1 MDARV
6 DAGKSTGGKSMTEKR
21 KKVMLE
27 DVANS
32 AVEADRPPARVNPWE
47 RDRTR
52 SRAVTYAVFCVVLVV
67 GFLAVRDSTWQSGPM
82 FHTLLE
88 SLATLLA
95 LIVGVLALIR
105 FYSRKTN
112 TFLFIGSAF
121 LGTAFLD
128 GYHTIVTSVPV
139 ASMLPSTLPSLIP
152 WSWVASRML
161 LSFLLFASWVAWR
174 REAVHG
180 AKGRISERTVYASV
194 ALLTLLSFVF
204 FALAPLPPAYYPN
217 FFFHRPEEFLP
228 ALFFLLATIGY
239 LTKGD
244 WRHDPFEHWLVLSLI
259 LGFVSQAMFMSFSGQ
274 LFDMMFDVAH
284 TLKKVS
290 YALVLVGLTISMFR
304 LFQRAEQSADNLRL
318 ANLSLQNEIA
328 GRERVEADL
337 RESELRTSTIID
349 SVIDAIITIRPDGIV
364 ESYNKAAMTIFGYVE
379 DEVLGKNVK
388 MLMPEETATQHD
400 GFLTNYV
407 ETGEGGIIGVPREV
421 VGQRKNGTTFPMELA
436 VIDMKLDDGVVFVGM
451 IRDITERKKVER
463 MKNEF
468 VSTVSHELRT
478 PLTSIIGALG
488 LVEGGLAGEISEKTR
503 DLIGI
508 AARNS
513 ARLVRLIGDIL
524 DIEKIESGEIEID
537 FQPIDLAQLVD
548 RAIVENTSYAA
559 DFDVQISAAEIAEG
573 AIIHGGE
580 DQILQVLTNL
590 ISNAA
595 KFAPRHSTIEISTQR
610 LRGAIRTSVTDH
622 GPGIPDEFR
631 SRIFGKFTQA
641 DSSDTRRPGG
651 TGLGLSICKALVE
664 KMDGTIG
671 FRSETGSG
679 ATFYFDLPEWESSR
693 QGARG
698 AA

>member
-1 MDARV
+1 
-6 DAGKSTGGKSMTEKR
+6 MTEKR

-105 FYSRKTN
+105 FYSKKTN

-349 SVIDAIITIRPDGIV
+349 SVIDAIITISPDGTV
-364 ESYNKAAMTIFGYVE
+364 ESYNKAAMTIFGHVE

-388 MLMPEETATQHD
+388 MLMPEGTATQHD

-436 VIDMKLDDGVVFVGM
+436 VIDMQLDDGVVFVGM

-548 RAIVENTSYAA
+548 RAIMENTSYAA

>member
-1 MDARV
+1 
-6 DAGKSTGGKSMTEKR
+6 MTEKR